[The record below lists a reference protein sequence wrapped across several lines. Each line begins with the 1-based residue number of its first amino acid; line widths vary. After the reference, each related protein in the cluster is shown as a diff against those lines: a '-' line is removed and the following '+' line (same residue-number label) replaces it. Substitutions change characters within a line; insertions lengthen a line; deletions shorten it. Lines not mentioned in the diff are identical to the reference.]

1 MVYPTWLAGDFPVRK
16 PLNWQRVYTPSTRIF
31 FRFCYC
37 YYHHHCCH
45 DFLPIPWVY
54 YIYIYI
60 CWINKFINQL
70 DNMYIVCIYI
80 YIHIHTRETWPV
92 YMTASSIRRDSCL
105 DLTKH
110 QGKITGRSNPYLRNG
125 MAVTSIKWMCP
136 CDQNFALCICHPSYS
151 I

>member
-1 MVYPTWLAGDFPVRK
+1 MVLPNLTSWWFSSSQAVKLTKGIYPINQDFFSFLLLLLSS
-16 PLNWQRVYTPSTRIF
+16 PLLSWFPSHFMGIL
-31 FRFCYC
+31 
-37 YYHHHCCH
+37 H
-45 DFLPIPWVY
+45 
-54 YIYIYI
+54 IYI

-92 YMTASSIRRDSCL
+92 YMTASSIRHDSCL